1 MVQVED
7 VFDLLQVLVLHA
19 APSRALIAWVYRVR
33 NADLVHH
40 DVAQVDV
47 LSRQDLHQTRRL
59 VHTQLFR
66 NAHCNEGR
74 VVVILELLVDFLN
87 ALFQSV

>member
-7 VFDLLQVLVLHA
+7 VLDLLQVLVLHA
-19 APSRALIAWVYRVR
+19 ASSRALVAWVYWVR

-47 LSRQDLHQTRRL
+47 LSRKDLHQTRRL
-59 VHTQLFR
+59 VNTQLLR
-66 NAHCNEGR
+66 DAHCNEGR
-74 VVVILELLVDFLN
+74 VVVILELLVYFLN